1 MASLS
6 PWQRHR
12 GWLVVLGAFVMQLV
26 GFGAIY
32 SSSAFANEIAASMGL
47 ERSATTLVMAL
58 SLGSSFFVSAIS
70 GALSDRIGPRPLAI
84 IGVLLMA
91 LGLAIASAA
100 QTAATLFASY
110 GLLVGIGLGLANVP
124 AIAAVQRWFMAKR
137 GLASGLA
144 ATGMGVGTAL
154 IPVLQELLSAFGD
167 WRAIFLCCAVL
178 VALVGLAGA
187 MLLEARPEKHGMGP
201 DGTRLSTVQVT
212 RPADGPTFG
221 EALRSRAF
229 KYAFLGTLLVSI
241 PTSAPLMLLVGAAEA
256 QGLTHHQAVGLL
268 GLIGAGSLAG
278 RFILTAV
285 ADRVGRRM
293 TFLITCFAMGLVM
306 FIWMLARDAWALCAF
321 ALIFGALQGG
331 VVALLPAFTADSFG
345 SRAIGGLV
353 GALYASRGIA
363 LLAGLPMVSAG
374 IAFFGTHEL
383 PVALCGLA
391 GMLGALL
398 LTMARPDRAA
408 ERLVAAPAA
417 RPSVLSAT

>member
-1 MASLS
+1 
-6 PWQRHR
+6 
-12 GWLVVLGAFVMQLV
+12 
-26 GFGAIY
+26 
-32 SSSAFANEIAASMGL
+32 
-47 ERSATTLVMAL
+47 MAL

-187 MLLEARPEKHGMGP
+187 MLLEALPEKHGMGP
-201 DGTRLSTVQVT
+201 DGTRLSTVQAT

-256 QGLTHHQAVGLL
+256 QGLTHHQAVALL

-285 ADRVGRRM
+285 ADRVGRRI

-398 LTMARPDRAA
+398 LVMARPDRAA

-417 RPSVLSAT
+417 HPSVLSAT